1 MRAVFSAIRRSFAS
15 AAIALASSSCGAR
28 KTSRCV
34 SRTANNL
41 SRSVVGGRVSRHV
54 MTGLLSKHR
63 GGAGIPSPPRTWNPF
78 RSSKYPPGHWV
89 PADLGVHRLFGRSL
103 RHRKDG
109 YVGAAFGF
117 GIERHA
123 TIDLGEQGVVL
134 ADPDILAGV
143 PLGAAL
149 ARDNVAG
156 HAGLPAEQLH
166 AEA

>member
-15 AAIALASSSCGAR
+15 AATAFASPNCGAR

-41 SRSVVGGRVSRHV
+41 SRSVVGGRVSRQV

-63 GGAGIPSPPRTWNPF
+63 GGAGIPSPPRSWNPF
-78 RSSKYPPGHWV
+78 QVIQGSAGAMGAGGSWKI
-89 PADLGVHRLFGRSL
+89 HRLFGRSL

-117 GIERHA
+117 GVERDA
-123 TIDLGEQGVVL
+123 TVDLGEKGVVL
-134 ADPDILAGV
+134 ADTDIVARM

-149 ARDNVAG
+149 AHKNVAG
-156 HAGLPAEQLH
+156 
-166 AEA
+166 